1 MLCLT
6 NVFLF
11 IPYFCSMKKLCLL
24 LSFISILLFMGCNNS
39 EDEGNGAPVK
49 TTPVLS
55 YSVVAVHP
63 HDTSY
68 FTEGLEFYNGYLL
81 ESTGNYGPS
90 KLVKMDLATG
100 KIIQQVD
107 IGEKYFGE
115 GITVLNDTVY
125 QLTWKEHVVNVYTAK
140 DFKKIKELRLNPEG
154 WGLTNDGKNLIASDG
169 SNNLYFY
176 EPQTFRLLR
185 VQAVTEN
192 EVPAVNINELEYING
207 FVYANQW
214 QYNYILKID
223 PANGQVV
230 AKMDLTELVKKIK
243 IKDPHAQELNGIAYN
258 PQTKKVYVTGKYWP
272 ELYEIQFNF

>member
-24 LSFISILLFMGCNNS
+24 LTATLALFFISCNNS
-39 EDEGNGAPVK
+39 ADEGNGTSIK
-49 TTPVLS
+49 STPVLS

-100 KIIQQVD
+100 KVIQQVD

-125 QLTWKEHVVNVYTAK
+125 QLTWREHVVNVYTAK

-154 WGLTNDGKNLIASDG
+154 WGMTNDGKNIIASDG

-192 EVPAVNINELEYING
+192 EAPAVNINELEYING

-223 PANGQVV
+223 PSNGQVV
-230 AKMDLTELVKKIK
+230 AKMDLTELVNKVKA
-243 IKDPHAQELNGIAYN
+243 KDPHAAELNGIAYN